1 MKDSHIYQRLT
12 NPSVVKTYIHMINTY
27 ELETVNDLFNNIT
40 KQADDH
46 PRYTAIL
53 EAYNNRI
60 KTI

>member
-1 MKDSHIYQRLT
+1 MKDSHIYQRMT

-27 ELETVNDLFNNIT
+27 ELETVHDLFNNIT

-60 KTI
+60 GTT